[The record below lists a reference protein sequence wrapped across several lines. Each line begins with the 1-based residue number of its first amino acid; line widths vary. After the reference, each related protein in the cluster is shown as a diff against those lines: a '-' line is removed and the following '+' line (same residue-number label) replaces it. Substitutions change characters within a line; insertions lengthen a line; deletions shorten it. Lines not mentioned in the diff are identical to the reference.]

1 MSQNKH
7 SHVLSLKV
15 YLGAGA
21 ALLFLTVIT
30 VAVSFVHLG
39 PFNLVVA
46 MLIASIKASIV
57 ALIFMHLAYDN
68 KLFLSFFLISIAFV
82 TMFIVLTMFDTLRRG
97 DLYEESAKPIQE
109 QSIIYQKQTAEAQ
122 DKTEQAT
129 EQKSTELTPQAGE

>member
-1 MSQNKH
+1 MNKNH
-7 SHVLSLKV
+7 KHHVLPLKV

-21 ALLFLTVIT
+21 TLLFLTIIT

-68 KLFLSFFLISIAFV
+68 KLFLSIFLISIAFV
-82 TMFIVLTMFDTLRRG
+82 TVFIVLTMFDMFRRG
-97 DLYEESAKPIQE
+97 DLYPESAKPIKE
-109 QSIIYQKQTAEAQ
+109 QSIIYEKDRPLPEGIDTKEVH
-122 DKTEQAT
+122 E
-129 EQKSTELTPQAGE
+129 